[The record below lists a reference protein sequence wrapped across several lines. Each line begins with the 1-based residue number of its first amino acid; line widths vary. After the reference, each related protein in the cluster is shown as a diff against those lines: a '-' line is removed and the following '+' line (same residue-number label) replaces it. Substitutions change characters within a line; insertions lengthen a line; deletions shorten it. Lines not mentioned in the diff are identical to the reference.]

1 MDTTAIVVQ
10 ARMESTRLPG
20 KSLAMVAGRSVLAHC
35 VERLRACGMRVVVA
49 TTARAADDPVERES
63 IRLGVEVVRGPD
75 EDVLGRFVLVAQ
87 RLSLTHIVR
96 ATADNPAVDM
106 DAPRRVLALRRRM
119 RADRVVES
127 GLPFGT
133 AVEAVSADALYRSAA
148 LTTDPLDREHV
159 TAFIERDS
167 RFVAISALA
176 PPALRRSGL
185 SLTVDTPDDLAW
197 VRRVFDHAESASGA
211 VVPVPLTALIAA
223 ADHLALEMRA
233 GPGSAARD
241 AR

>member
-1 MDTTAIVVQ
+1 MESTAIVLQ

-20 KSLAMVAGRSVLAHC
+20 KSLAIVAGRSVLAHC
-35 VERLRACGMRVVVA
+35 IERLRVSGMRVIVA

-63 IRLGVEVVRGPD
+63 TRLGVEVMRGPD
-75 EDVLGRFVLVAQ
+75 EDELGRFVMVA
-87 RLSLTHIVR
+87 RSLSLTHLVR
-96 ATADNPAVDM
+96 ATADNPAVDI
-106 DAPRRVLALRRRM
+106 DAPRRVLALRRRL

-127 GLPFGT
+127 GLPYGT
-133 AVEAVSADALYRSAA
+133 AVEAVSADALYRSAV

-185 SLTVDTPDDLAW
+185 SLSVDTADDLTW
-197 VRRVFDHAESASGA
+197 VRQVFDHAERVSA
-211 VVPVPLTALIAA
+211 VVPVPLSALIAA
-223 ADHLALEMRA
+223 ADQLTLAAPA
-233 GPGSAARD
+233 GTGSGPREAR
-241 AR
+241 

>member
-1 MDTTAIVVQ
+1 MDSAAIVLQ

-20 KSLAMVAGRSVLAHC
+20 KSLAIVAGRSLLAHC
-35 VERLRACGMRVVVA
+35 VERLRASGLRVVVA
-49 TTARAADDPVERES
+49 TSARAADDPVERES
-63 IRLGVEVVRGPD
+63 IRLGVEVIRGPD
-75 EDVLGRFVLVAQ
+75 QDVLGRFVMVAQ
-87 RLSLTHIVR
+87 RLSLTHLVR
-96 ATADNPAVDM
+96 ATADNPAVDI

-127 GLPFGT
+127 GLPYGT
-133 AVEAVSADALYRSAA
+133 AVEAVSADALYRAAA

-159 TAFIERDS
+159 TAFIGRDS
-167 RFVAISALA
+167 RFVAISAQA

-223 ADHLALEMRA
+223 VDQLTRA
-233 GPGSAARD
+233 TPTGDGSAAWSVR
-241 AR
+241 